1 MSTNNENNMIPDDDY
16 EYEKKLAEIERHK
29 REDAEQAV
37 LDDEKKRLK
46 LEREE
51 REEREKKIAQDKI
64 ELMKLKSGVIEE
76 SDSIKEEHTEVRKLH
91 GKERIANF
99 WYHNKVWIIF
109 TTFIAAVVIFIT
121 CDSLMREKPD
131 LTVMMIAN
139 NGLSMRQ
146 EELES
151 FFEKYTDDLNDDGK
165 VHVSVIITPL
175 DPNSNDAVMQQT
187 YQSKFLAQLQSSE
200 SIMVITDS
208 NTEPDFLE
216 IMKHDLSQ
224 DFPDNKYIDQYG
236 LSLNFAFLADELKFE
251 YMPNDVHLS
260 MRLPVK
266 TLSDSLEDMQKS
278 YEKSFEVFSR
288 IVNDLTARAEET
300 NDPGLET
307 EPIKPEASSSASE
320 TDSAE

>member
-76 SDSIKEEHTEVRKLH
+76 SDSIKEVHTEVRKLH

-307 EPIKPEASSSASE
+307 EPIKPEASSAASE